1 MIKKSVL
8 SIFFAL
14 IAANNLYA
22 NPDLSVPTVVLTDV
36 AFSISVS
43 DYDSERACDYRIGLE
58 ESLIDP
64 SFCAP
69 GGDIKF
75 EFLRFTK
82 ATSESVKLILDG
94 NVVSEATINVLPG
107 WVSLLPPVVS
117 ILMALVFRSVVPA
130 LFLGIW
136 IGSYAIMGFKAD
148 SILESLLNITS
159 IYVKDALANPDH
171 AAIIIFSLMIG
182 GLVGII
188 SKNGGMQGI
197 VNNLSSFVSSSNR
210 AQLATSSL
218 GVAIFFDDYANTLV
232 VGNTMR
238 KVTDKLK
245 ISRAKL
251 AFLVDAT
258 AAPIACVALITTW
271 VGYQVGM
278 IDISVSQ
285 ISEIEQSAYSL
296 YLNSILYSFYP
307 LFMLLFVFLVAGT
320 GKDFGTMYQYE
331 VAARSGNDL
340 SLQQKRRWLT

>member
-1 MIKKSVL
+1 VIRKLVFPIVL
-8 SIFFAL
+8 FL
-14 IAANNLYA
+14 IASGNLYA
-22 NPDLSVPTVVLTDV
+22 NPSLSTPTVALTEV
-36 AFSISVS
+36 TFSISAS
-43 DYDSERACDYRIGLE
+43 GYEPERACDYRVELE
-58 ESLIDP
+58 ENLIEP
-64 SFCAP
+64 SICTP
-69 GGDIKF
+69 GEDIEF
-75 EFLRFTK
+75 EFLRFMEP
-82 ATSESVKLILDG
+82 ASESVKLILDG
-94 NVVSEATINVLPG
+94 NVVSEERVNVLPG
-107 WVSLLPPVVS
+107 WVSLLPPLIS
-117 ILMALVFRSVVPA
+117 ILMALIFRSVVPA

-136 IGSYAIMGFKAD
+136 IGSYAITGFQTD
-148 SILESLLNITS
+148 TILESLLNITS
-159 IYVKDALANPDH
+159 IYVKDALANSDH

-197 VNNLSSFVSSSNR
+197 VNNLSKFVSSSNR

-238 KVTDKLK
+238 KVTDSLK

-285 ISEIEQSAYSL
+285 ISEIDQSAYSL

-307 LFMLLFVFLVAGT
+307 LFMLLFVFLWLA
-320 GKDFGTMYQYE
+320 Q
-331 VAARSGNDL
+331 ARILERCISMRL
-340 SLQQKRRWLT
+340 LLVLVMTLLFS